1 MDHVVLQ
8 RDWDCRHHRLI
19 RSALNI
25 NKHQF

>member
-1 MDHVVLQ
+1 MDHAVLQ
-8 RDWDCRHHRLI
+8 RDWDCRQQRFI